1 MFGARTM
8 GPVSSPG
15 AWLEGYEGGLWST
28 GVPHERRMQLV
39 AERVARL
46 TAATYFAGYVR
57 GGESAYDDGMAE
69 GQSEVIHSVVWVK
82 FGPMAAHRVSELH
95 ERIREPEWTARLA
108 ACVFTCGTATEFLA
122 RVKEL
127 TEGERP

>member
-1 MFGARTM
+1 MSGARTT
-8 GPVSSPG
+8 GRIGAFG
-15 AWLEGYEGGLWST
+15 AWLEGYEGGLRST
-28 GVPHERRMQLV
+28 GVPHEERMQLV
-39 AERVARL
+39 AESVARL
-46 TAATYFAGYVR
+46 TAETYFAGYVR
-57 GGESAYDDGMAE
+57 GGESAYDDGMTE

-82 FGPMAAHRVSELH
+82 FGPMAAHRVSKLFEY
-95 ERIREPEWTARLA
+95 IREPEWTARLA

>member
-1 MFGARTM
+1 
-8 GPVSSPG
+8 
-15 AWLEGYEGGLWST
+15 
-28 GVPHERRMQLV
+28 MQLV
-39 AERVARL
+39 AESVARL
-46 TAATYFAGYVR
+46 TAETYFAGYVR